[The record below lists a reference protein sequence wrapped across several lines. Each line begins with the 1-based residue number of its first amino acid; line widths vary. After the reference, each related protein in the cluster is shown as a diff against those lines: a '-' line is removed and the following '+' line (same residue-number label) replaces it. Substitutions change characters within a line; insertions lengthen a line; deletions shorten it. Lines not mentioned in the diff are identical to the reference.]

1 MKAFVTTI
9 LRQEIEVP
17 EGTDRESVLEFLA
30 ENQSFGDAFLGV
42 SDMTQRFR
50 GFVTKIAIK
59 YATVDTGVG
68 LYKVPMNMLTL
79 VDKELA

>member
-9 LRQEIEVP
+9 IRQTIEVP

-30 ENQSFGDAFLGV
+30 ENQSFTDAFVGV

-50 GFVTKIAIK
+50 I
-59 YATVDTGVG
+59 VDISVVEEEIT
-68 LYKVPMNMLTL
+68 
-79 VDKELA
+79 ELGEESYDA

>member
-30 ENQSFGDAFLGV
+30 ENQSFTDAFLGV

-50 GFVTKIAIK
+50 I
-59 YATVDTGVG
+59 VDISVVEEEIT
-68 LYKVPMNMLTL
+68 
-79 VDKELA
+79 ELGEESYDA

>member
-17 EGTDRESVLEFLA
+17 EGTGREDVLEFLA
-30 ENQSFGDAFLGV
+30 ENQSFTDAFLGV

-50 GFVTKIAIK
+50 I
-59 YATVDTGVG
+59 VDISVVEEEIT
-68 LYKVPMNMLTL
+68 
-79 VDKELA
+79 ELGEESFDA

>member
-30 ENQSFGDAFLGV
+30 VNQSFGDAFLGV

-50 GFVTKIAIK
+50 IVGI
-59 YATVDTGVG
+59 TVVEEEIT
-68 LYKVPMNMLTL
+68 
-79 VDKELA
+79 ELGEESYDA

>member
-1 MKAFVTTI
+1 MKAMVTTI

-30 ENQSFGDAFLGV
+30 ENQSFSEAFIGV

-50 GFVTKIAIK
+50 I
-59 YATVDTGVG
+59 VDISVVEEEIT
-68 LYKVPMNMLTL
+68 
-79 VDKELA
+79 ELGEESFDA

>member
-50 GFVTKIAIK
+50 IVGI
-59 YATVDTGVG
+59 TVVEEEIT
-68 LYKVPMNMLTL
+68 
-79 VDKELA
+79 ELGEESYDA

>member
-1 MKAFVTTI
+1 MVTTV

-30 ENQSFGDAFLGV
+30 ENQSFSEAFNGV

-50 GFVTKIAIK
+50 I
-59 YATVDTGVG
+59 VDISVVEEEIT
-68 LYKVPMNMLTL
+68 
-79 VDKELA
+79 ELGEESYDA

>member
-30 ENQSFGDAFLGV
+30 ENQSFTDAFLGV
-42 SDMTQRFR
+42 SDMTQRLR
-50 GFVTKIAIK
+50 I
-59 YATVDTGVG
+59 VDISVVEEEIT
-68 LYKVPMNMLTL
+68 
-79 VDKELA
+79 ELGEESYDA

>member
-1 MKAFVTTI
+1 MKAYVTTT

-30 ENQSFGDAFLGV
+30 ENQSFTDAFCGV

-50 GFVTKIAIK
+50 I
-59 YATVDTGVG
+59 VDISV
-68 LYKVPMNMLTL
+68 
-79 VDKELA
+79 VDEEITELGEESFDA